1 MNFCSPNEKIK
12 LMRKRF
18 MVNQS
23 DLELPNMTRA
33 FISMMESGKRNVSK
47 ASSQKLV
54 SRFKEIASK
63 KSVNLDIDDE
73 YFSRQ
78 PEEDARYYIERKL
91 EDNKNGHQCYEK
103 LIEIADRFN
112 LDESLALL
120 YKLDGEDYVK
130 DKDYYNGFIRYSD
143 ALGKYKELKD
153 ENEQA
158 YIYKQLGLCK
168 LKRSIYDEAVYYFN
182 QALSYSYKNEK
193 LKETFFWANHDLAL
207 VYVQTKEYDKCLK
220 VLDKSILNKSNNA
233 PRTFVRNARLVKA
246 NVLKELK
253 NYKEAIAEYFALVD
267 ELADSDDI
275 LLSYLYNN
283 IGEYYY
289 EIEKYDE
296 SLEYISKAQL
306 LKNKVD
312 KKTLPNTLNTKGRV
326 LYKLG
331 YVEESIMV
339 FQLAIDIAEEFQ
351 QFNMMYENYRDII
364 SIYEKCKDYNKIKEF
379 TSRLANMPDYFLLT
393 KKQGFLSEE

>member
-1 MNFCSPNEKIK
+1 MNFYGPNKKIK
-12 LMRKRF
+12 LMRNRF
-18 MVNQS
+18 SVNQS
-23 DLELPNMTRA
+23 DLESPNMTRA

-78 PEEDARYYIERKL
+78 PEEDARYYIEKIL
-91 EDNKNGHQCYEK
+91 KNNKNNHKDYEK

-112 LDESLALL
+112 LDDSLALL
-120 YKLDGEDYVK
+120 YKLDGEEYLRE
-130 DKDYYNGFIRYSD
+130 KDYYNGFIKYTD

-153 ENEQA
+153 EDEQA

-168 LKRSIYDEAVYYFN
+168 LKRSIYDEAVYYFS
-182 QALSYSYKNEK
+182 QAVAYSYKNEK
-193 LKETFFWANHDLAL
+193 LKETFFWGNHDLAL
-207 VYVQTKEYDKCLK
+207 VYVQTKEYDKCLE
-220 VLDKSILNKSNNA
+220 VLDKSILDKSNNA
-233 PRTFVRNARLVKA
+233 PVSFVRNARLIKA
-246 NVLKELK
+246 NVLKSLK
-253 NYKEAIAEYFALVD
+253 NYKEAIDEYFTLVN
-267 ELADSDDI
+267 EIADSDDI

-289 EIEKYDE
+289 EIEKYDK

-312 KKTLPNTLNTKGRV
+312 KKTLANTLNTKGRV

-331 YVEESIMV
+331 YIEESIMV

-364 SIYEKCKDYNKIKEF
+364 SIYEKMKDYNKIKEF
-379 TSRLANMPDYFLLT
+379 ASRFINMPDYFLLPIN
-393 KKQGFLSEE
+393 KGFLSE